1 MPQTRTN
8 YLFNFQLNTIWVSC
22 EGENPADQENIGAIN
37 YLPIRGFPGYFY
49 PYQNSEGYLS
59 PLVAVHFQRP
69 KRKSSLISSILII
82 LLKKYS
88 PLGGIIINVECKA
101 WARNIIHDRKD
112 RIGSVHYELLID

>member
-1 MPQTRTN
+1 M
-8 YLFNFQLNTIWVSC
+8 SC
-22 EGENPADQENIGAIN
+22 EGENPADQENIGPVN

-69 KRKSSLISSILII
+69 KREYSIWQAIVIHMTFMIISISYL
-82 LLKKYS
+82 
-88 PLGGIIINVECKA
+88 LGGIIINVECKA
-101 WARNIIHDRKD
+101 WARNIHHDRKE